1 MRLSHILHPRRHP
14 LAHEPIRHL
23 PPFTLRPPRALFFL
37 IGRPRVKRIALIDM
51 PQRSPGHFATCLVDD
66 FDPVASG
73 IGPVPCDL
81 TIDGFFEGGRA
92 GFIVGAEDGEEE
104 GPQSGRRLGVSGP
117 FDFDDLAEVGVCGY
131 FVELETHCCL
141 VIYLFY
147 VCAVRPE
154 LVSSNLDTLS

>member
-23 PPFTLRPPRALFFL
+23 PTLTLRPPRALFLL
-37 IGRPRVKRIALIDM
+37 IGRGPRVKRITLIDV
-51 PQRSPGHFATCLVDD
+51 PQRSTGDFPTRVVDD
-66 FDPVASG
+66 FDPVAGG

-92 GFIVGAEDGEEE
+92 GFFVGAEDGEEE

-131 FVELETHCCL
+131 FVELETHCRL
-141 VIYLFY
+141 VMFLYY
-147 VCAVRPE
+147 VCTVRPE
-154 LVSSNLDTLS
+154 LTYNN